1 MAPEEKKY
9 KRKKKTVGSYQYGSV
24 IFGITLAL
32 FVMGL
37 LGLVV
42 IITERLT
49 NTVRANFEV
58 TVFLNKNISENQRNR
73 IESELAGSAYLLQ
86 KEGQPQLRFK
96 SKEEAI
102 QEFTAEVGEDF
113 SNFLGK
119 NPLRDALIINIAPNF
134 QDSTQLDSIAD
145 RIENISGVY
154 ETSYSSGV
162 LESIERNKVRIGL
175 ILSGLAVILLLVS
188 ILLIHNTIKLA
199 LFSQRFLIRSMQL
212 VGATGS
218 FIRRPFLNRSFLHGA
233 ISGGIASGMLL
244 GLLQLGSHYI
254 DQLEEMQEQVHTL
267 LLCGSLVLLGSF
279 IALISTN
286 QAMNKYLKMSLDEL
300 Y

>member
-1 MAPEEKKY
+1 MAEEKKY

-24 IFGITLAL
+24 IFGITMAL
-32 FVMGL
+32 FVIGL
-37 LGLVV
+37 LGLLV
-42 IITERLT
+42 IMTQRLT
-49 NTVRANFEV
+49 NTVRENFEV

-73 IESELAGSAYLLQ
+73 IEGELSGSAYLLQ

-119 NPLRDALIINIAPNF
+119 NPLRDALIINIDPNF
-134 QDSTQLDSIAD
+134 QDSTRLDSIAGH
-145 RIENISGVY
+145 IENISGVY
-154 ETSYSSGV
+154 EASYSSGI
-162 LESIERNKVRIGL
+162 LESIERNKIRVGL

-244 GLLQLGSHYI
+244 GVMQVAGHYI
-254 DQLEEMQEQVHTL
+254 DQPEEMQEQVYTL

-286 QAMNKYLKMSLDEL
+286 RAMNKKKKMSLDEL